1 MLIQFSV
8 GNYRSF
14 KERTVFSMVAAN
26 TKSKD
31 PLINKNNVFHEE
43 NNLELLTSTA
53 IYGANSSGKS
63 NLVKALAFMRQFVL
77 TSASTPI
84 DSLIPVEPF
93 QLST

>member
-53 IYGANSSGKS
+53 I
-63 NLVKALAFMRQFVL
+63 
-77 TSASTPI
+77 
-84 DSLIPVEPF
+84 
-93 QLST
+93 